1 MNLTRL
7 LQMSPAELSTRAQ
20 QAFSKR
26 WSKPPACRLIQSSAA
41 RAFPDLPP
49 LASLAPAEKICQH
62 RFDLLGYKDLDFGT
76 PIDWHFDPV
85 HRKRAP
91 RKPGYQ
97 IPFLDFNQIGDHKI
111 IWELNRHQHLVTVQ
125 LPDDF
130 VVADL
135 VEVEEWDLVPG
146 LAGGALAVHGVEVPV
161 DGGAEIEVFVA

>member
-62 RFDLLGYKDLDFGT
+62 RFDLLGPTFPHLGS
-76 PIDWHFDPV
+76 PIDWPRDPA
-85 HRKRAP
+85 HRKRAARQP
-91 RKPGYQ
+91 WYQ
-97 IPFLDFNQIGDHKI
+97 IPFLDFDQIGDHKI
-111 IWELNRHQHLVTVQ
+111 IWEVNRPQ
-125 LPDDF
+125 
-130 VVADL
+130 
-135 VEVEEWDLVPG
+135 
-146 LAGGALAVHGVEVPV
+146 
-161 DGGAEIEVFVA
+161 